1 MKWRNE
7 LSPNNCRQGCTATS
21 AFNHFIQNLLTMSGE
36 PVTHP
41 EIVHSN
47 VDLEIQML
55 ALRRANSIW
64 TKNRCNSLL
73 VWGYF
78 DIIFD
83 FNERF
88 GPSWQFY
95 YSDNPLMT
103 PAPPQYLPHILIK
116 VGNNRHIII
125 VKE

>member
-1 MKWRNE
+1 
-7 LSPNNCRQGCTATS
+7 
-21 AFNHFIQNLLTMSGE
+21 MSGE

-47 VDLEIQML
+47 VNLEIQML

-64 TKNRCNSLL
+64 TKNRCDSLL
-73 VWGYF
+73 VWGYS
-78 DIIFD
+78 DILFD

-95 YSDNPLMT
+95 YSDNLLMT

-125 VKE
+125 VNE